1 MSKKIKAGLSKKELN
16 KLRQVKG
23 VDSNTNTSIYKID
36 NELIAMP
43 NITALI
49 VHFVKKYP
57 NDTDLGK
64 NIRNTVMSWKEE

>member
-1 MSKKIKAGLSKKELN
+1 MSKKIKGCISKAELN

-23 VDSNTNTSIYKID
+23 VDSNTNTSIYTID
-36 NELIAMP
+36 DELIAMP
-43 NITALI
+43 NITALM

-64 NIRNTVMSWKEE
+64 HVRNTVMSWKEE

>member
-1 MSKKIKAGLSKKELN
+1 MSKKIKAGLDKDHLN
-16 KLRQVKG
+16 KLRQVKS
-23 VDSNTNTSIYKID
+23 VDSNTSTGIYTID

-43 NITALI
+43 NITALM

-64 NIRNTVMSWKEE
+64 HVRNTVMSWKEE

>member
-1 MSKKIKAGLSKKELN
+1 MKKKIKPGLDKNHLN

-23 VDSNTNTSIYKID
+23 VDSNTSTGIYNID
-36 NELIAMP
+36 NQLIAMP
-43 NITALI
+43 NITALM

-64 NIRNTVMSWKEE
+64 HVRNTVMSWKEE